1 MELSRRTRSAYPSA
15 RPDLHRGS
23 AISAQ
28 PMNNGLQL
36 AARVAIVW
44 MALIMPA
51 SAVAASKPDD
61 ESSIIDLSGYELT
74 FNEDFDRLDVSA
86 WGPGT
91 RWIAHTPWR
100 GDFGDAAFADPTPD
114 FPFTIK
120 DGILRIE
127 ARKGADGKWRSGLL
141 ASTDPQGNG
150 FVQQFGYF
158 EMRAKLPPGSGVWP
172 AFWLIANRDEK
183 TSAEIDVLEYYG
195 VGPDVYHS
203 TVHVWPKIAGVEKQT
218 HHIRHKVPY
227 GSLYEDFHTYGVSV
241 ESDSIIFYLDRKEMG
256 RVKTPPEHHRPM
268 FILLNLAL
276 GSGWPIDK
284 TINPSYMYVDYV
296 RAYRRR

>member
-1 MELSRRTRSAYPSA
+1 MELARRIRSPYPPARPRRCVAVSA
-15 RPDLHRGS
+15 RK
-23 AISAQ
+23 
-28 PMNNGLQL
+28 MNNRLML
-36 AARVAIVW
+36 AALLAITW
-44 MALIMPA
+44 MGLGMQVSAMSTSQPGDEA
-51 SAVAASKPDD
+51 S
-61 ESSIIDLSGYELT
+61 ILDLSGYELT
-74 FNEDFDRLDVSA
+74 FAEEFDRLDVSA

-120 DGILRIE
+120 DGVLRIE
-127 ARKGADGKWRSGLL
+127 ARKEADGKWRSGLL
-141 ASTDPQGNG
+141 ASTDPHGNG

-158 EMRAKLPPGSGVWP
+158 EMRAKLPPGPGVWP

-203 TVHVWPKIAGVEKQT
+203 TVHVWPKVAGLKKQT
-218 HHIRHKVPY
+218 YHLQHKVPY

-241 ESDSIIFYLDRKEMG
+241 EPDTTIFYLDRKEMG
-256 RVKTPPEHHRPM
+256 RIKTPPEHHRPM

-276 GSGWPIDK
+276 GSGWPIDQ
-284 TINPSYMYVDYV
+284 TINPSYMHVDYV